1 MEDNAAPQPS
11 DTNNPS
17 GNESAAPGAA
27 EHSSG
32 RSPVTYARPALI
44 AGAVIAVVCI
54 ALLIIIFALDSFN
67 AAAYS
72 VTGKSVNDATDE
84 ARDIRELYS
93 GARVGGIIALV
104 ISGVVALAA
113 AVVLYV
119 NRESAPV
126 DGDDDG
132 EDYDLDDLTGR

>member
-1 MEDNAAPQPS
+1 MEDNAVPQPS
-11 DTNNPS
+11 HIT
-17 GNESAAPGAA
+17 
-27 EHSSG
+27 
-32 RSPVTYARPALI
+32 RYARPALI

-104 ISGVVALAA
+104 VSAVVAVASGVL
-113 AVVLYV
+113 LYL
-119 NRESAPV
+119 NRGTDRV

-132 EDYDLDDLTGR
+132 EDYDLEDLTGR